1 MSVKSE
7 ILKEQEHLIQ
17 LRRWFHQ
24 HPEAPHEEF
33 KTTAKIVEELEKLG
47 IECEYLSP
55 TAIAGKIIGKKGAG
69 KVIALRSDTDGLKM
83 EDLKE
88 VDYAS
93 KHLGYCHACGHDAHT
108 ATLLV
113 AAKVLKE
120 QEAEFAGEV
129 RLFFQPAEE
138 VGGGADFFVEQGYLK
153 EVDRIFSVHVVSS
166 YESGKVAITE
176 GPVQAS
182 SDFLE
187 IKVTGRGAH
196 VSTPEKGADALY
208 IASQIVVSLQS
219 IVSRNTAPTDTA
231 IVGIGLLE
239 AGTQYNIV
247 AEHARLEGTTRAFTM
262 EQRNYIN
269 QRVEDIVSQ
278 TAAMLGGEATVT
290 FSEFAPPVVNDPDA
304 TKEAQQVANAIFG
317 TENVITNQEKALG
330 ADDFSM
336 MMNETKG
343 VYAYVGTHN
352 KDKPNTGLSHHHG
365 LFDIDE
371 EALLASCQLYVDFAL
386 LHLKD

>member
-1 MSVKSE
+1 MTVTAE
-7 ILKEQEHLIQ
+7 VLKEKGHLIG

-24 HPEAPHEEF
+24 HPEAPHAEF

-47 IECEYLSP
+47 ITYEYLSP

-83 EDLKE
+83 EDLKD

-93 KHLGYCHACGHDAHT
+93 KHPGFCHACGHDAHT
-108 ATLLV
+108 ATLLA
-113 AAKVLKE
+113 AAKILKE
-120 QEAEFAGEV
+120 KEAEFTGEV

-138 VGGGADFFVEQGYLK
+138 VGGGADFFVDQGHLK
-153 EVDRIFSVHVVSS
+153 EVDRVFSVHVVSS

-182 SDFLE
+182 SDFFE
-187 IKVTGRGAH
+187 IEVTGRGAH
-196 VSTPEKGADALY
+196 VSTPEQGVDALY
-208 IASQIVVSLQS
+208 IASQMVVNLQS

-231 IVGIGLLE
+231 IVGIGVLE

-262 EQRNYIN
+262 KQRDFVN
-269 QRVEDIVSQ
+269 QRVEDIVAQ
-278 TAAMLGGEATVT
+278 TAALFGGEAKVT
-290 FSEFAPPVVNDPDA
+290 FSDFAPPVVNDPEA
-304 TKEAQQVANAIFG
+304 TKEAQAVAEGIFG
-317 TENVITNQEKALG
+317 KENVITNQEKALG

-343 VYAYVGTHN
+343 VYAYVGTYH
-352 KDKPNTGLSHHHG
+352 KDKPNTGVSHHHG

-386 LHLKD
+386 LHLT

>member
-1 MSVKSE
+1 MAVKVE
-7 ILKEQEHLIQ
+7 VLKEREHLIG

-24 HPEAPHEEF
+24 HPEAAHEEF
-33 KTTAKIVEELEKLG
+33 KTTAKIAEELEKWG
-47 IECEYLSP
+47 IEYEYLSP

-69 KVIALRSDTDGLKM
+69 KVIALRSDTDALKM
-83 EDLKE
+83 EDLKD
-88 VDYAS
+88 VPYAS
-93 KHLGYCHACGHDAHT
+93 KHPGLCHACGHDAHT

-120 QEAEFAGEV
+120 KEAEFAGEV

-138 VGGGADFFVEQGYLK
+138 VGGGADFFVDQGYLK
-153 EVDRIFSVHVVSS
+153 NVDRAFGIHVASRF
-166 YESGKVAITE
+166 ESGKVAITE

-182 SDFLE
+182 SDFFE
-187 IKVTGRGAH
+187 IQVTGRGAH
-196 VSTPEKGADALY
+196 ASTPEQGIDALY

-231 IVGIGLLE
+231 IVGVGVLE

-247 AEHARLEGTTRAFTM
+247 AEHARLEGTVRAFTM
-262 EQRNYIN
+262 DHRNFTN
-269 QRVEDIVSQ
+269 QRIEDVATQ
-278 TAAMLGGEATVT
+278 TAALFGGEAKVR
-290 FSEFAPPVVNDPDA
+290 FSDFAPPVVNDPEA
-304 TKEAQQVANAIFG
+304 TKEAQAIAEAIFG
-317 TENVITNQEKALG
+317 AENVITNQEKSLG

-336 MMNETKG
+336 MMNKTKG
-343 VYAYVGTHN
+343 VFAYVGTHH

-371 EALLASCQLYVDFAL
+371 DTLLAACQLYVDFAL
-386 LHLKD
+386 LHLK